1 MKVNKLVYL
10 IIPLVF
16 MISCKNQPGSDN
28 DQIIKNKEKVI
39 IKQDAPGQVQADN
52 EYMDRGK
59 KIYDRVC
66 LVCHQSDGSGVPMM
80 YPPVIESEYISGN
93 TDSLI
98 VLILEGMSG
107 PVLIKGEEYN
117 SIMPPMKDV
126 LDDREVAD
134 LINYL
139 RNSFGN
145 SGERVSPGQVAE
157 MRE

>member
-1 MKVNKLVYL
+1 
-10 IIPLVF
+10 